1 MKKNLKQLVIVLI
14 LAIMIFPA
22 SVRAEGNNCFGD
34 DLKGADQEAFSTL
47 IDEIQCIKEAHPEFN
62 DERILEIIDQNHTKF
77 ERGISDIWNSLTDSE
92 KKLCIRYPFA
102 ALKVNTAK
110 NIATSKTESK
120 FGMNGLGDRSDAF
133 RHGIWNA
140 EMTILIGKEKAELFA
155 TAHEDKDV
163 TGNESDGYPK
173 AAHRDMDLHN
183 NAVGREIGED
193 NNKATEEEMADII
206 YNEVMSPETQFVWLH
221 E

>member
-1 MKKNLKQLVIVLI
+1 MKKNLKQLVMVLI

-155 TAHEDKDV
+155 KVRAGQVRILLGSTPKLGAGTNIQDRLIALHHLDCPWKP
-163 TGNESDGYPK
+163 SDLERAPVK
-173 AAHRDMDLHN
+173 A
-183 NAVGREIGED
+183 
-193 NNKATEEEMADII
+193 
-206 YNEVMSPETQFVWLH
+206 S
-221 E
+221 